1 MRLHHLK
8 GHTYHKRIGRIG
20 NSFKYRV
27 DYVLTEPESP
37 ETSPA
42 LFSYNRPNGFALH
55 EKDNGGVRGAG
66 TGTQWVRNILEQ
78 EGVTEL
84 GNFRILLLT
93 QPRVFG
99 HVFNPVSFW
108 LFVDEN
114 HGLRGAIAEVN
125 NTFGDRHS
133 YLCAHDDLRLI
144 EANETVKVQK
154 LFYVSPFQPV
164 EGEYTFRFTFT
175 QTHIGI
181 RIDLRHGQGGIV
193 ATLGGELVPL
203 TSIGIAKALISRPF
217 GSLRVLVLIYYQ
229 AMKLRLKGARYL
241 PYSKSTDLEVSK

>member
-1 MRLHHLK
+1 MNIQHLK
-8 GHTYHKRIGRIG
+8 GHTFHKRLGAIG
-20 NSFKYRV
+20 NSFKYKV
-27 DYVLTEPESP
+27 DYVLTEPEALEKSP
-37 ETSPA
+37 F
-42 LFSYNRPNGFALH
+42 LFSYNRLNGFALH
-55 EKDNGGVRGAG
+55 EKDNGGARKDGSGTKWVRG
-66 TGTQWVRNILEQ
+66 VLEQ
-78 EGVTEL
+78 EGLSEL

-144 EANETVKVQK
+144 EPNETVKVQK

-175 QTHIGI
+175 QTQIGI
-181 RIDLRHGQGGIV
+181 RIDLSHGQGGIV
-193 ATLGGELVPL
+193 ATLCGELVPL
-203 TSIGIAKALISRPF
+203 TSFGIAKALISRPF
-217 GSLRVLVLIYYQ
+217 GSLRVLGLIFYQ
-229 AMKLRLKGARYL
+229 ALKLRLKGARYL
-241 PYSKSTDLEVSK
+241 PYSKSAKVEVSK